1 MSQID
6 QKTLFDDIV
15 RQANIVD
22 VISSYINVERQ
33 GRNHRALCP
42 FHDDKNPSLMISD
55 DKQIFKC
62 FVCGEGGNALTF
74 VQKYEK
80 LSYRQAA
87 VKLANLIGY
96 RDERLENLQKK
107 SPLQIELSPYFEA
120 MKDLA
125 SYYQYGLL
133 TEEGKQA
140 YDYLKNRGLSDEMMN
155 KYGLGYALNTP
166 GASHE
171 YLVKKG
177 HLVRVLE
184 DLDLFVGSDK
194 TTDRLH
200 GRVIFPITDIN
211 GQTIGFSGRIL
222 SGDKTQAKYLNSSE
236 SKIFHKGTILFNL
249 ANAAKVAKRDG
260 YVYLVEGFMDV
271 FALDHIGINSAV
283 ALMGTAF
290 SKDHIRILRQLN
302 VEIRLALDGDAAGQL
317 AMMKVA
323 SLLDEAGLKFKM
335 VDAAGEKRDSDEIYL
350 ESGSDA
356 LLAYL
361 NNLITYPEFALNYY
375 ANTNT
380 LTNLAERRDFVA
392 KMMPI
397 IQKITSPLIREEIL
411 AKLASL
417 SGFALAS
424 IKRSYENFAAK
435 SAQEISAYPSDYH
448 PERETLRRFTMA
460 ERYLLQAMIADERAI
475 TYYEQHIKYFYD
487 DIYRVIAEY
496 LLDYYHKYEKL
507 EIAGVIN
514 DLQSADNLP
523 LQEEVIQEFSTL
535 ALQKNVPNY
544 SIEAMDEYKAA
555 IDEERE
561 EKLAKMRLENLQKGK
576 SDDEKA
582 QIFNDYLKARAKAQM
597 MKKNSDG
604 ES

>member
-283 ALMGTAF
+283 AL
-290 SKDHIRILRQLN
+290 DR
-302 VEIRLALDGDAAGQL
+302 
-317 AMMKVA
+317 
-323 SLLDEAGLKFKM
+323 
-335 VDAAGEKRDSDEIYL
+335 
-350 ESGSDA
+350 
-356 LLAYL
+356 
-361 NNLITYPEFALNYY
+361 
-375 ANTNT
+375 
-380 LTNLAERRDFVA
+380 
-392 KMMPI
+392 
-397 IQKITSPLIREEIL
+397 
-411 AKLASL
+411 
-417 SGFALAS
+417 
-424 IKRSYENFAAK
+424 K
-435 SAQEISAYPSDYH
+435 S
-448 PERETLRRFTMA
+448 
-460 ERYLLQAMIADERAI
+460 
-475 TYYEQHIKYFYD
+475 
-487 DIYRVIAEY
+487 V
-496 LLDYYHKYEKL
+496 
-507 EIAGVIN
+507 V
-514 DLQSADNLP
+514 
-523 LQEEVIQEFSTL
+523 
-535 ALQKNVPNY
+535 
-544 SIEAMDEYKAA
+544 
-555 IDEERE
+555 
-561 EKLAKMRLENLQKGK
+561 
-576 SDDEKA
+576 
-582 QIFNDYLKARAKAQM
+582 
-597 MKKNSDG
+597 
-604 ES
+604 